1 MLFRE
6 NKFNEWIAKE
16 CVEGSAYTIFH
27 LFIAGYKAL
36 GLVSKVITTPL
47 WRVIESKDISISM
60 MNERYL
66 TLLNFLDNACQDL
79 DSFIK
84 GELILFNE
92 FSIKKDNVY
101 ETLVQPSEDDGS
113 VILILSVILPAL
125 FKLVKK
131 QYGDHLPGGKLENI
145 DPAKTA
151 SVEKHNKYPE
161 RVFSYVDHVLASK
174 PKCKNPC
181 P

>member
-1 MLFRE
+1 M
-6 NKFNEWIAKE
+6 
-16 CVEGSAYTIFH
+16 
-27 LFIAGYKAL
+27 
-36 GLVSKVITTPL
+36 
-47 WRVIESKDISISM
+47 
-60 MNERYL
+60 
-66 TLLNFLDNACQDL
+66 
-79 DSFIK
+79 
-84 GELILFNE
+84 
-92 FSIKKDNVY
+92 Y
-101 ETLVQPSEDDGS
+101 ETLVQPSEDEGS

-151 SVEKHNKYPE
+151 SVDKHKYPE

-174 PKCKNPC
+174 PKCENPC